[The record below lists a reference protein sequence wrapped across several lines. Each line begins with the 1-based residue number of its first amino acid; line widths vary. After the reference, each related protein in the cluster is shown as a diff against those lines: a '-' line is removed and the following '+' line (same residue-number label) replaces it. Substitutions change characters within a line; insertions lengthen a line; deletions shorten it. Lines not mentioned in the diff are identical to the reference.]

1 MNSRYCR
8 PEHKKI
14 KLEEFPMTIKDHNW
28 SRRKF
33 LKTAGVAC
41 VGSVVASMTGLVN
54 ASENNETIP
63 TRPFGK
69 TGEQVSILSLGGTVD
84 TGSNQL
90 MLRQA
95 VKWGVTHWDTAPSYS
110 WGRSEAGFGKYLDKY
125 PQDRKKIFLVTKS
138 GAWSSKGMTSDLNTS
153 LERMKTDYIDLF
165 FVHGISS
172 ISEMDDD
179 TKAWAE
185 KAKAAGKIRF
195 FGFSTHSNMEECLL
209 EGARLGWIDGIMM
222 TYNYR
227 LMHSNDMRRAVDACV
242 KAGIGLT
249 AMKTQGGG
257 QVRTDSE
264 TELKLAGRFLEKG
277 FNDAQAKLK
286 AVWQNLQISS
296 VCSRMK
302 NMTILMSN
310 VAAARDK
317 TRLSAR
323 DSELL
328 QQYAKETRS
337 AYCTGCTDICESC
350 VEGKAPIGDVMRYL
364 MYCNSYDDYELATAG
379 FKKIPQKI
387 RTDLTRLDYSTAER
401 KCPQGLPIARL
412 MQEAARKFK
421 I

>member
-1 MNSRYCR
+1 
-8 PEHKKI
+8 
-14 KLEEFPMTIKDHNW
+14 MTIKDHNW

-33 LKTAGVAC
+33 LKTAGIAGL
-41 VGSVVASMTGLVN
+41 GSVVAPMTGLVN
-54 ASENNETIP
+54 ASENNQTVP

-69 TGEQVSILSLGGTVD
+69 TGEQVSILSLGGMFD
-84 TGSNQL
+84 IGSNQL

-95 VKWGVTHWDTAPSYS
+95 VNWGVTYWDTAHSYS
-110 WGRSEAGFGKYLDKY
+110 GGRSEKGIGKYFTRY

-138 GAWSSKGMTSDLNTS
+138 GAWSLKGMTRELNES
-153 LERMKTDYIDLF
+153 LERMRTDYIDLF
-165 FVHGISS
+165 FVHGIRS
-172 ISEMDDD
+172 ISAMDDD
-179 TKAWAE
+179 IKAWGE
-185 KAKAAGKIRF
+185 RAKREGKIRF

-227 LMHSNDMRRAVDACV
+227 LMHSDDMRRAVDACV
-242 KAGIGLT
+242 RAGVGLT

-277 FNDAQAKLK
+277 FTDAQTKLK
-286 AVWQNLQISS
+286 AVWQNPQISS
-296 VCSRMK
+296 ICSQMP

-323 DSELL
+323 DNELM
-328 QQYAKETRS
+328 QQYARETRS

-350 VEGKAPIGDVMRYL
+350 VQGKAPIGDVMRYL
-364 MYCNSYDDYELATAG
+364 MYCNSYDDYGLAAAG

-387 RTDLTRLDYSTAER
+387 RTGLTRLDYSMAER

-412 MQEAARKFK
+412 MQEA
-421 I
+421 

>member
-1 MNSRYCR
+1 
-8 PEHKKI
+8 
-14 KLEEFPMTIKDHNW
+14 MTIKDHNW

-33 LKTAGVAC
+33 LKTAGIA
-41 VGSVVASMTGLVN
+41 GLGTVVAPMTGLAN
-54 ASENNETIP
+54 ASENNQTVP

-69 TGEQVSILSLGGTVD
+69 TGEQVSILSLGGMFD
-84 TGSNQL
+84 IGSNQL

-95 VKWGVTHWDTAPSYS
+95 VNWGVTYWDTAHSYS
-110 WGRSEAGFGKYLDKY
+110 GGRSEKGIGKYFTRY

-138 GAWSSKGMTSDLNTS
+138 GAWSLKGMTRELNES
-153 LERMKTDYIDLF
+153 LERMRTDYIDLF
-165 FVHGISS
+165 FVHGIRS
-172 ISEMDDD
+172 ISTMDDD
-179 TKAWAE
+179 IKAWVE
-185 KAKAAGKIRF
+185 RAKRQGKIRF

-227 LMHSNDMRRAVDACV
+227 LMHSDDMRRAVDACV
-242 KAGIGLT
+242 RAGVGLT

-257 QVRTDSE
+257 QVTTDSE

-277 FNDAQAKLK
+277 FTDAQAKLK
-286 AVWQNLQISS
+286 AVWQNPQISS
-296 VCSRMK
+296 ICSQMP

-317 TRLSAR
+317 TRLSTR
-323 DSELL
+323 DNELM
-328 QQYAKETRS
+328 QQYARETRS

-350 VEGKAPIGDVMRYL
+350 VQGKAPIGDVMRYL
-364 MYCNSYDDYELATAG
+364 MYCNSYDDYGLAAAG

-387 RTDLTRLDYSTAER
+387 RTGLTRLDYSMAER

-412 MQEAARKFK
+412 MQEAKK
-421 I
+421 KLGT

>member
-1 MNSRYCR
+1 
-8 PEHKKI
+8 
-14 KLEEFPMTIKDHNW
+14 MTIKDHNW

-33 LKTAGVAC
+33 LKTAGIAGL
-41 VGSVVASMTGLVN
+41 GSVVAPMTGLVN
-54 ASENNETIP
+54 ASENNQTVP

-69 TGEQVSILSLGGTVD
+69 TGEQVSILSLGGMFD
-84 TGSNQL
+84 IGSNQL

-95 VKWGVTHWDTAPSYS
+95 VNWGVTYWDTAHSYS
-110 WGRSEAGFGKYLDKY
+110 GGRSEKGIGKYFTRY

-138 GAWSSKGMTSDLNTS
+138 GAWSLKGLTRELNES
-153 LERMKTDYIDLF
+153 LERMRTDYIDLF
-165 FVHGISS
+165 FVHGIRS
-172 ISEMDDD
+172 ISAMDDD
-179 TKAWAE
+179 IKAWGE
-185 KAKAAGKIRF
+185 RAKREGKIRF

-209 EGARLGWIDGIMM
+209 QGARLGWIDGIMM

-227 LMHSNDMRRAVDACV
+227 LMHSDDMRRAVDACV
-242 KAGIGLT
+242 RAGVGLT

-277 FNDAQAKLK
+277 FTDAQAKLK
-286 AVWQNLQISS
+286 AVWQNPQISS
-296 VCSRMK
+296 ICSQMP

-310 VAAARDK
+310 AAAARAK

-323 DSELL
+323 DNELM
-328 QQYAKETRS
+328 QQYARETRS

-350 VEGKAPIGDVMRYL
+350 VQGKAPIGDVMRYL
-364 MYCNSYDDYELATAG
+364 MYCNSYDDYGLAAAG

-387 RTDLTRLDYSTAER
+387 RTGLTRLDYSMAER

-412 MQEAARKFK
+412 MQEAKK
-421 I
+421 KLGT

>member
-1 MNSRYCR
+1 M
-8 PEHKKI
+8 KI
-14 KLEEFPMTIKDHNW
+14 KDNNW

-33 LKTAGVAC
+33 LKAAGVAG
-41 VGSVVASMTGLVN
+41 VGSVIAPMTGLVK
-54 ASENNETIP
+54 ASEKHETVS

-69 TGEQVSILSLGGTVD
+69 TGAQVSILSVGGTVA
-84 TGSNQL
+84 TASNQL

-95 VKWGVTHWDTAPSYS
+95 VKWGATYWDTAPSYR

-125 PQDRKKIFLVTKS
+125 PEDRKKIFLVTKS
-138 GAWSSKGMTSDLNTS
+138 GAWTTNGMTRDLNSS
-153 LERMKTDYIDLF
+153 LDKMNTDYIDLY

-172 ISEMDDD
+172 IGEMDED

-185 KAKAAGKIRF
+185 KTKATGKIRF

-227 LMHSNDMRRAVDACV
+227 LMHSDDMRRAVDACV

-277 FNDAQAKLK
+277 FTDAQAKLK
-286 AVWQNLQISS
+286 AVWQNPQISS

-317 TRLSAR
+317 TQLSAR

-350 VEGKAPIGDVMRYL
+350 VEGEAPIGDVMRYL
-364 MYCNSYDDYELATAG
+364 MYCNSYDDYGLAAAG

-387 RTDLTRLDYSTAER
+387 RTGLTRLDYSMAER

-412 MQEAARKFK
+412 MQEAKK
-421 I
+421 KLGT

>member
-1 MNSRYCR
+1 
-8 PEHKKI
+8 
-14 KLEEFPMTIKDHNW
+14 MTIKDHNW

-33 LKTAGVAC
+33 LKTAGIAGL
-41 VGSVVASMTGLVN
+41 GSVVAPMTGLVN
-54 ASENNETIP
+54 ASENNQTVP

-69 TGEQVSILSLGGTVD
+69 TGEQVSILSLGGMFD
-84 TGSNQL
+84 IGSNQL

-95 VKWGVTHWDTAPSYS
+95 VNWGVTYWDTAHSYS
-110 WGRSEAGFGKYLDKY
+110 GGRSEKGIGKYFTRY

-138 GAWSSKGMTSDLNTS
+138 GAWSLKGMTRELNES
-153 LERMKTDYIDLF
+153 LERMRTDYIDLF
-165 FVHGISS
+165 FVHGIRS
-172 ISEMDDD
+172 ISAMDDD
-179 TKAWAE
+179 IKAWGE
-185 KAKAAGKIRF
+185 RAKREGKIRF

-209 EGARLGWIDGIMM
+209 QGARLGWIDGIMM

-227 LMHSNDMRRAVDACV
+227 LMHSDDMRRAVDACV
-242 KAGIGLT
+242 RAGVGLT

-277 FNDAQAKLK
+277 FTDAQAKLK
-286 AVWQNLQISS
+286 AVWQNPQISS
-296 VCSRMK
+296 ICSQMP

-323 DSELL
+323 DNELL
-328 QQYAKETRS
+328 QQYARETRS

-350 VEGKAPIGDVMRYL
+350 VQGKAPIGDVMRYL
-364 MYCNSYDDYELATAG
+364 MYCNSYDDYGLAAAG

-387 RTDLTRLDYSTAER
+387 RTGLTRLDYSMAER

-412 MQEAARKFK
+412 MQEAKK
-421 I
+421 KLGT